1 MIIYLTKKSGGR
13 VGVNFNMVTFI
24 EDCGE
29 ESEVYF
35 PYASISV
42 KETLDEIMTLVQIQN
57 ITKEIRQ

>member
-1 MIIYLTKKSGGR
+1 MIIYLTKTSGGT
-13 VGVNFNMVTFI
+13 VAVNFNMVTFI

-42 KETLDEIMTLVQIQN
+42 KESLDEINTLVTI
-57 ITKEIRQ
+57 KKLAKGA

>member
-1 MIIYLTKKSGGR
+1 MIIYLTKTSGGK
-13 VGVNFNMVTFI
+13 VAVNFNMVTFI

-42 KETLDEIMTLVQIQN
+42 KETLDEIRRKVFYG
-57 ITKEIRQ
+57 KKR